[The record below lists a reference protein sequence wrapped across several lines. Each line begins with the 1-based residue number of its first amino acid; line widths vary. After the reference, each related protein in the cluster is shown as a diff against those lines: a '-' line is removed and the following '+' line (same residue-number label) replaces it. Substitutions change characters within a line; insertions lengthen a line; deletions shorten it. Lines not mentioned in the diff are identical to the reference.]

1 MSSKKLIELTS
12 EQASYHNQ
20 LVLKDINLTINH
32 GEKVALVGQSGSG
45 KSTLLRL
52 IYSKHNINTALV
64 PQDEGLVQT
73 LSVFHNIYMGRLGHY
88 SSWHNLVNLIKPY
101 AKHIDEINAYLEQ
114 LQLSEKIFE
123 PVGRL
128 SGGQRQRTAVARS
141 LYQGGQLLLADEPV
155 SSVDEHQSNLVLNTL
170 CQNFPTIV
178 LAMHDIDLSLT
189 YCDRIIGLD
198 NGSIVLDQPS
208 HELSAKDLLP
218 LYRGE
223 LD

>member
-1 MSSKKLIELTS
+1 MSSKKFIELTS

-20 LVLKDINLTINH
+20 LVLKDINLTINQ

-52 IYSKHNINTALV
+52 IYSKHSTNTALV

-73 LSVFHNIYMGRLGHY
+73 LSVFHNVYMGRLSHY

-101 AKHIDEINAYLEQ
+101 AKHIDEIKVYLEQ

-155 SSVDEHQSNLVLNTL
+155 SSVDEQQANLVLTTL
-170 CQNFPTIV
+170 CQNFPTII
-178 LAMHDIDLSLT
+178 LAMHDIELSLT